1 MNNASLVLAGCL
13 ALCACATQ
21 APAVRASDRAA
32 ALSKSAHL
40 AQQTHQLLDQA
51 DAAIQASKPT
61 DATTALEAAKANL
74 DNPDLTVT
82 GKRDEYAARA
92 ALLTRKLAELR
103 AAQPVEPP
111 KPAVPSLDKAEADLA
126 EARKHLHGHEL
137 SASDV
142 ETAQAAREQFQQSL
156 AAHEASDDKRDEHQQ
171 LLSDTDA
178 EIRLAG
184 LIADYVAGPGA
195 EVKKGHELEQS
206 AQVKEARAAF
216 ASCAEGTK
224 KMLASEPVLGRTAI
238 ILADQRTSP
247 KQVGS
252 FCAAQAKKLGK
263 KLARR

>member
-1 MNNASLVLAGCL
+1 MNNASLVLAGL
-13 ALCACATQ
+13 LVLSACATGT
-21 APAVRASDRAA
+21 PAVRASDRAA

-51 DAAIQASKPT
+51 DAAIQASKAA
-61 DATTALEAAKANL
+61 DAQAALDAAKANL

-82 GKRDEYAARA
+82 GKRDEYASRA
-92 ALLTRKLAELR
+92 ALLTRKLSELR
-103 AAQPVEPP
+103 AAQPAEPA
-111 KPAVPSLDKAEADLA
+111 KPAAPSLDKAEADLV

-137 SASDV
+137 SAADV
-142 ETAQAAREQFQQSL
+142 VSAQAAREKFQQSL
-156 AAHEASDDKRDEHQQ
+156 EANQASDEKRDEHQQ
-171 LLSDTDA
+171 ALSDADA

-195 EVKKGHELEQS
+195 AVKKGHELEQS
-206 AQVKEARAAF
+206 AQVREARAAF
-216 ASCAEGTK
+216 ASCAESTQ

-252 FCAAQAKKLGK
+252 FCAAEAKKLGK